1 MPKSEKKS
9 SKRRPQEE
17 DVEDLTGA
25 MPVAD
30 EDADARAAARVQK
43 KKKQKKAVESEP
55 EQEEEPEEDDG
66 TAEEK
71 AAKKLRRQREHKKV
85 SGYRNKAKECG
96 FTSGGGVIGAMGL
109 DSFAAAL
116 TPADAKRL
124 MRFVP
129 EVLNKSSFDKP
140 ECMARM
146 KLSAEPVPASAARET
161 QARCE
166 AVFRKIMNEAVLR
179 TAEKGVARV
188 DAATMQSVL
197 RPYQYG
203 MTFSAV
209 LPPKGLVRH
218 AQGEGVLSASVGDE
232 AVAESEKTE
241 NRELAATAKRLDKA
255 EEERKEAFKARREA
269 LTAQKT
275 ARA

>member
-71 AAKKLRRQREHKKV
+71 AAKKLRRQRDHKKV